1 MNLIVINLKKY
12 LFTII
17 SILFIIFLLI
27 FSENNFLATVT
38 GMNIFIT
45 SVFPSLFPFL
55 VATEILYNSNFINL
69 FENNSKKNNIIS
81 KIFNVPSKSIIA
93 IILGFISGYPIGA
106 KITSNLKRD
115 KYLTKAEAERLISF
129 TNNSSPIFIISAIG
143 ISILGNKPLGLSLL
157 FIDIFSCILV
167 GIIFRFLKYNDKES
181 LDYSQYI
188 SLNDNNKLK
197 TIPSN
202 IDIFLNSI
210 KNSVNTIFQIGGF
223 VIIFSVI
230 LSILKS
236 TGILNIISYL
246 LSLTGIPENVS
257 QSLIFGFFEITN
269 GLNLISSFSP
279 QNLILS
285 LIIISFLL
293 GFGGISILF
302 QIYSIIH
309 KEHISIKP
317 YLYGKLL
324 HGIISVILACIIF

>member
-17 SILFIIFLLI
+17 AILFVILLLI
-27 FSENNFLATVT
+27 FSENNFLATIT
-38 GMNIFIT
+38 GMNLFIT

-69 FENNSKKNNIIS
+69 FDNNPKKNSLVS
-81 KIFNVPSKSIIA
+81 KLFNVPSKSIIA

-106 KITSNLKRD
+106 KITANLKRD
-115 KYLTKAEAERLISF
+115 KYLSKAEAERLISF
-129 TNNSSPIFIISAIG
+129 TNNSSPIFIISTIG
-143 ISILGNKPLGLSLL
+143 ISILGNKTLGLSLL
-157 FIDIFSCILV
+157 FIHIFSSILV
-167 GIIFRFLKYNDKES
+167 GLIFRFWKYNDKES
-181 LDYSQYI
+181 LDYSKYI

-236 TGILNIISYL
+236 TGILNIVSYL

-269 GLNLISSFSP
+269 GLNLISTFSS

-285 LIIISFLL
+285 LLIISFLL

>member
-12 LFTII
+12 LFTIL
-17 SILFIIFLLI
+17 SILFVILLLI
-27 FSENNFLATVT
+27 FSENNFLATIT
-38 GMNIFIT
+38 GMNLFIT

-69 FENNSKKNNIIS
+69 FENNSKKNSLIS
-81 KIFNVPSKSIIA
+81 KLFNVPSKSIIA

-106 KITSNLKRD
+106 KITANLKRD
-115 KYLTKAEAERLISF
+115 KYLSKAEAERLISF
-129 TNNSSPIFIISAIG
+129 TNNSSPIFIISTIG
-143 ISILGNKPLGLSLL
+143 ISILGNKTFGLSLL
-157 FIDIFSCILV
+157 FIHIFSSILV
-167 GIIFRFLKYNDKES
+167 GLIFRFWKYNDKES
-181 LDYSQYI
+181 LDYSKYI

-210 KNSVNTIFQIGGF
+210 KNSINTIFQIGGF

-236 TGILNIISYL
+236 TGILNIVSYL

-269 GLNLISSFSP
+269 GLNLISIFSS

-317 YLYGKLL
+317 YIYGKLL